1 MIEKLKAHI
10 GYYIEE
16 MKKAE
21 EAVKEKEQY
30 ILNYHFFKGAKEAI
44 EALLKDM
51 QQEQPAIESS
61 ETELTK
67 QDDVVIGDVI

>member
-30 ILNYHFFKGAKEAI
+30 ILNYHSLKQAKKAI
-44 EALLKDM
+44 EALLKDL